1 MATDRRMVTEI
12 RCAAA
17 PPPGGHYAQAVLH
30 RDTLY
35 VSGQLG
41 VSRETSDVDKV
52 SIADQVTFALRNIE
66 AIGRVVGAQIDD
78 IVRCTVY
85 VVDIAHWDEANRA
98 YAAFFGAHRPARSVV
113 PCGPL
118 HFGAL
123 IEIEAVVAAGA
134 RPAAPM
140 RFDCDVLA
148 AAWTCIGARDEST
161 NPSGA
166 LKRITGTVRVQ

>member
-1 MATDRRMVTEI
+1 MKLQKMTEI

-17 PPPGGHYAQAVLH
+17 PPPGGHYAQAILH

-41 VSRETSDVDKV
+41 VTGETQYLGNR
-52 SIADQVTFALRNIE
+52 SIADQVGFALGNIE
-66 AIGRVVGAQIDD
+66 AIASVAGASLDD

-85 VVDIAHWDEANRA
+85 VTDVAHWAEVNRA
-98 YAAFFGAHRPARSVV
+98 YAAFFDTHRPARSIV

-123 IEIEAVVAAGA
+123 VEIEAVVAVG
-134 RPAAPM
+134 
-140 RFDCDVLA
+140 L
-148 AAWTCIGARDEST
+148 EH
-161 NPSGA
+161 
-166 LKRITGTVRVQ
+166 

>member
-1 MATDRRMVTEI
+1 MKVQRTTEI

-17 PPPGGHYAQAVLH
+17 PLPGGHYAQAVLH
-30 RDTLY
+30 GDTLY

-41 VSRETSDVDKV
+41 VTRETPEGDKV

-66 AIGRVVGAQIDD
+66 AIGRVVGAQVDD

-85 VVDIAHWDEANRA
+85 VAAIAHWDEANRA
-98 YAAFFGAHRPARSVV
+98 YAGFFGTHRPARSIV

-123 IEIEAVVAAGA
+123 IEIEAVIAVISSYAH
-134 RPAAPM
+134 
-140 RFDCDVLA
+140 DVR
-148 AAWTCIGARDEST
+148 RD
-161 NPSGA
+161 
-166 LKRITGTVRVQ
+166 

>member
-1 MATDRRMVTEI
+1 MKVQKMTEI

-17 PPPGGHYAQAVLH
+17 PPPGGHYAQAMLH

-41 VSRETSDVDKV
+41 VTGETPDPESRSVGE
-52 SIADQVTFALRNIE
+52 QVNFALGNIA
-66 AIGRVVGAQIDD
+66 AIVGVVGASPDD

-85 VVDIAHWDEANRA
+85 VTDVAHWGEVNRA
-98 YAAFFGAHRPARSVV
+98 YAEFFGTHRPARSIV

-123 IEIEAVVAAGA
+123 VEIEAVVAVGA
-134 RPAAPM
+134 
-140 RFDCDVLA
+140 
-148 AAWTCIGARDEST
+148 
-161 NPSGA
+161 
-166 LKRITGTVRVQ
+166 

>member
-1 MATDRRMVTEI
+1 MKLQKTTEI

-41 VSRETSDVDKV
+41 VTSETPDAENVG
-52 SIADQVTFALRNIE
+52 IAEQVTFALRNIA
-66 AIGRVVGAQIDD
+66 AIAGVVGANADD
-78 IVRCTVY
+78 IIRCTVY
-85 VVDIAHWDEANRA
+85 VADIAHWDDANRA
-98 YAAFFGAHRPARSVV
+98 YAAFFGAHRPARSIV

-123 IEIEAVVAAGA
+123 IEIEAVVAVG
-134 RPAAPM
+134 
-140 RFDCDVLA
+140 D
-148 AAWTCIGARDEST
+148 
-161 NPSGA
+161 
-166 LKRITGTVRVQ
+166 